1 MTAKC
6 SCIIS
11 SKIKKHWS
19 WGIEYLHRNEKKMKN
34 TYLSQSYESFR
45 MLFFTKYTFIFFLR
59 FISNKKKHFFS
70 VQSMKH
76 IKSNEETKLKTTN
89 YSNSFCTEEKNI
101 YKKLEWTFYVNE
113 SFHHIIFREKNKT
126 IQYLIKKDH
135 RREK

>member
-59 FISNKKKHFFS
+59 FISNKKKHFF
-70 VQSMKH
+70 
-76 IKSNEETKLKTTN
+76 
-89 YSNSFCTEEKNI
+89 FCTIDEAHQIE
-101 YKKLEWTFYVNE
+101 
-113 SFHHIIFREKNKT
+113 RKNKT
-126 IQYLIKKDH
+126 KNNKLFEQLLYRGKKYLQKVRMDFLC
-135 RREK
+135 E